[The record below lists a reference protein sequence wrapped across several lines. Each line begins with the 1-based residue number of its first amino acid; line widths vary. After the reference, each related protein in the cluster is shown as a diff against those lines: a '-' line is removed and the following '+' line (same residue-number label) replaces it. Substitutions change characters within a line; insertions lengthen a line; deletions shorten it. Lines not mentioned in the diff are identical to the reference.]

1 LRDVKLLVTSVL
13 LYVSFKLTNKKIF
26 YFFVL
31 KRKYIFNR
39 YVVALLS
46 RQILDNNIS
55 QFI

>member
-1 LRDVKLLVTSVL
+1 MLFVLNVL
-13 LYVSFKLTNKKIF
+13 LCVNFKSTNKEIF
-26 YFFVL
+26 CSFIL

-46 RQILDNNIS
+46 RQILNNNIS